1 MKGIV
6 MAAGLMALS
15 MGVSV
20 GLMFYISHE
29 QLRLNTETS
38 LKQAL
43 SETMAQLDELEPSE
57 RESQALTIFVN
68 NFKIRKENSVQYQI
82 DLMGFMADPLT
93 LRIRIRASENSA
105 LFRLELSAEET
116 MIEVENEK

>member
-20 GLMFYISHE
+20 GLLFYISHE
-29 QLRLNTETS
+29 QLRLNTESS
-38 LKQAL
+38 LKLAL
-43 SETMAQLDELEPSE
+43 GETMVQLDDLDPSV
-57 RESQALTIFVN
+57 RESRALLIFSD
-68 NFKIRKENSVQYQI
+68 NFSVRKEKSVQYQV
-82 DLMGFMADPLT
+82 DLMGFLADPLAV
-93 LRIRIRASENSA
+93 RIRIRATENTA

-116 MIEVENEK
+116 MIEVDNEK